1 MLVQSEFA
9 GIGESLACLR
19 AGGLDAGIISWQ
31 SIRSARCFPPAHIS

>member
-1 MLVQSEFA
+1 MLVQSGLA

-31 SIRSARCFPPAHIS
+31 SIPFGPVLQPAHIS

>member
-31 SIRSARCFPPAHIS
+31 SIRSARCFRPRNIS